1 MLGKGKAETLA
12 PFGEESILLD
22 HVGGQTRAKTMMGRL
37 RPWPV
42 LISFDQREALNSMSS
57 WMRLGLLKR
66 LLGIRAAN
74 PAASL
79 PSEKHTCASCI
90 QGPEP

>member
-1 MLGKGKAETLA
+1 MLGKGKAET
-12 PFGEESILLD
+12 PFREESILLD
-22 HVGGQTRAKTMMGRL
+22 HVGGQNRAKTMMGRL

-57 WMRLGLLKR
+57 WMRMGLLKC
-66 LLGIRAAN
+66 LPGIRAAH